1 MVDGDI
7 GGSAII
13 VEEKTDRAGELIREL
28 NGIEGSKEKIK
39 ESQIN
44 NNNIN
49 VSNSNSSKI
58 TKDIIKSKVSVKPYI
73 VAIKNLRKVREYE
86 SPIDKMRCITQTSKF
101 IV

>member
-44 NNNIN
+44 NNKIN

>member
-28 NGIEGSKEKIK
+28 NGIEVPKEEIK

-49 VSNSNSSKI
+49 I
-58 TKDIIKSKVSVKPYI
+58 
-73 VAIKNLRKVREYE
+73 
-86 SPIDKMRCITQTSKF
+86 
-101 IV
+101 

>member
-28 NGIEGSKEKIK
+28 NGIEGPKEEIK

-44 NNNIN
+44 NNNNIA
-49 VSNSNSSKI
+49 SNINSSKI
-58 TKDIIKSKVSVKPYI
+58 TKEIIKSKLSVKPYI